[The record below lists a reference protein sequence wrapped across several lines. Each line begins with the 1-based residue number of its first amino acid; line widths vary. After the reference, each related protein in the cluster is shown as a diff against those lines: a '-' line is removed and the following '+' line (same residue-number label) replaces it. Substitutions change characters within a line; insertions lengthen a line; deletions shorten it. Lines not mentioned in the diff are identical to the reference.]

1 MGTRTA
7 SRSRPITFKRVST
20 RERGSVSCLLTFILS
35 LAAIK
40 NALRQQNLNPEIE
53 EKLLNLQR
61 YQEQQLKDGADA
73 PYTYTPIQT
82 IHSTSTVA
90 SSSHRKRVIRRHH
103 DHDDDDD
110 HDEELDDGAIPE
122 DDDDEDWFAH
132 KRRRKPY
139 VPRSE
144 RAKAL
149 APRNSSPFIRPKQNE
164 DQQQQQ
170 APPRIMPSNVPRQQ
184 QQGTV
189 MPIAIKPQPHLVTLK
204 PKQTIVQPQATVTSQ
219 KVVNQN
225 SSGSEMDK
233 SQELSEKLATHS
245 DMLRDSMLRK
255 RETLEEELKQ
265 EIRQELDSTLEVIQG
280 SAGNAVSGN
289 QENESLEMENNKYS
303 ARKRASGGSSRKRDD
318 SQSADDCPP
327 KPARMQNS
335 SAKGASASSKKA
347 QRSHQ
352 SSGAATAASGHP
364 STSRKKEKLYC
375 VCQTP
380 YDDSK

>member
-280 SAGNAVSGN
+280 SASVVSGN

-303 ARKRASGGSSRKRDD
+303 ARNRASGGSSRKRDD

>member
-1 MGTRTA
+1 M
-7 SRSRPITFKRVST
+7 
-20 RERGSVSCLLTFILS
+20 
-35 LAAIK
+35 
-40 NALRQQNLNPEIE
+40 
-53 EKLLNLQR
+53 
-61 YQEQQLKDGADA
+61 KDGADA

-82 IHSTSTVA
+82 THSTSAVA
-90 SSSHRKRVIRRHH
+90 SSHRKRVIRRHH

-110 HDEELDDGAIPE
+110 HDDELDDGAIPE

-149 APRNSSPFIRPKQNE
+149 GPRNSSPFIRPKQNE
-164 DQQQQQ
+164 EQDGTRHQQQHQ
-170 APPRIMPSNVPRQQ
+170 APPRIMPNNVPRQQ
-184 QQGTV
+184 PQGTV

-204 PKQTIVQPQATVTSQ
+204 PKQTIVQAQATTVTSQ
-219 KVVNQN
+219 KAMKVVNQN
-225 SSGSEMDK
+225 SSGSDMDK

-245 DMLRDSMLRK
+245 DLLRDSMLRK

-280 SAGNAVSGN
+280 SASAGNAVSGN
-289 QENESLEMENNKYS
+289 QENESMEMESKQSKYS

-318 SQSADDCPP
+318 SQSTDDCPP

-352 SSGAATAASGHP
+352 SSGAATVASGHP

>member
-20 RERGSVSCLLTFILS
+20 RERGSVSCLLTFILC

-170 APPRIMPSNVPRQQ
+170 APPRIMTSNVPRQQ

-280 SAGNAVSGN
+280 SASAGSGN